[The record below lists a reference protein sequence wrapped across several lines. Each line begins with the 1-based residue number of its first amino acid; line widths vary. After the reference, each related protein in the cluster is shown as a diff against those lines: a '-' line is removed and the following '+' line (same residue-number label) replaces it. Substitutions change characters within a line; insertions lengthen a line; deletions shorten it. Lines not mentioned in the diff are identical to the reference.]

1 MINKNSDTTT
11 TADQTNLR
19 KKQDNKNVIMTI
31 VSVKTRDKQYLKD

>member
-19 KKQDNKNVIMTI
+19 KKQDDKNVYSI
-31 VSVKTRDKQYLKD
+31 VYNV